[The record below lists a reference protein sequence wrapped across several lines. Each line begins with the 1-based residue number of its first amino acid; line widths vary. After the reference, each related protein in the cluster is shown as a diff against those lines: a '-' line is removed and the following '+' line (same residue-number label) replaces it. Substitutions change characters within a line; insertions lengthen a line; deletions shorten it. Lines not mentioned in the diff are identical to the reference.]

1 MHKRKLSIDE
11 QIEDLKSKNIKFEI
25 YTVEEAK
32 KYLYYNN
39 YYFKVKSYARDF
51 SQYSCV
57 EKNNQY
63 INLDFAYLVEL
74 SELDM
79 YFRRLIVRLSL
90 EIEHVIKVRFMKDI
104 INNPNED
111 GYNIVK
117 KYVDSDYSVLLELY
131 SHNDKSATKGL
142 IEKIKANEDEIP
154 IWKFIEVL
162 SFGRFIE
169 LYNLYYGI
177 YGGHSYSSYL
187 GNVKFLRNAAAHNNC
202 LLNSL
207 RKPYS
212 IKISKCKDIMD
223 TLAKSKKFETSY
235 KDKMENKIIHDFVVL
250 LFVYYDLMSTPRN
263 RDMRDRGMY
272 DVRKLFFET
281 MIRNKEYFIKNNVLV
296 SDYKFICKVI
306 EYLENCRNNP
316 VLRK

>member
-1 MHKRKLSIDE
+1 MSIDE

>member
-11 QIEDLKSKNIKFEI
+11 QIEDLKSKNVKFEI

-154 IWKFIEVL
+154 IWKFIEVI

-212 IKISKCKDIMD
+212 IKICKCKDIMD

-263 RDMRDRGMY
+263 RDMRDRGMN